1 MSQVKFRIY
10 VDTSVI
16 GGVVDEEFA
25 SESTR
30 LLEAAKKRKITLVV
44 SDVVLRELVRAPKE
58 VRDTYESI
66 PDESIEL
73 LPESIEAIELAAA
86 YVSAKVVTIKSQND
100 AIHVAYATIAR
111 VDAIVSWNFKHIV
124 RLDRMKGYNRVNFEK
139 GYGSLEIISPKE
151 VIIDE
156 YEKEI

>member
-1 MSQVKFRIY
+1 MKGTKFRIY

-16 GGVVDEEFA
+16 GGCLDEEFTKD
-25 SESTR
+25 SNR
-30 LLEAAKKRKITLVV
+30 LLESAKEGRIIFVV
-44 SDVVLRELVRAPKE
+44 SDVVLRELNRAPKE
-58 VRDTYESI
+58 VQHVYELI

-73 LPESIEAIELAAA
+73 LPETMEALQLANA
-86 YVSAKVVTIKSQND
+86 YVAANVVSRKSQND

-124 RLDRMKGYNRVNFEK
+124 RLDRMKGYNRVNFEQ
-139 GYGSLEIISPKE
+139 GYGVLQIISPKE

-156 YEKEI
+156 